1 MNRMDFKSI
10 YLLNEFRLSLL
21 SPAKANNVS
30 RFPIRPP
37 IPTVSIPTPE
47 NKKKLNLNIITI
59 LRTGIGRT

>member
-47 NKKKLNLNIITI
+47 NKKNKSFKYIDHF
-59 LRTGIGRT
+59 